1 MKGIRNLLPLLLL
14 VSASVI
20 AQNKPALT
28 TPPSVVSL
36 VEGITSKRFLPDTAF
51 AALTK
56 EDETVLAK
64 EPVANW
70 GLPQESANEMVYYN
84 LVVGTRSYQL
94 VIVRLPKAAFPT
106 ATLLRFTNP
115 KSKPEPIARG
125 TLRPAA
131 EEKPK

>member
-1 MKGIRNLLPLLLL
+1 MNGLLRILSLLLL
-14 VSASVI
+14 LGASAA
-20 AQNKPALT
+20 AQTKPALT
-28 TPPSVVSL
+28 TPPSIVSL

-94 VIVRLPKAAFPT
+94 VIVRLPKAALPT
-106 ATLLRFTNP
+106 ATLLRFTSP

-125 TLRPAA
+125 TLRPTT